1 MRQGL
6 VWLICVKVLII
17 SDLEGVSGVDDHR
30 QVDADITEYRELYE
44 KARSLI
50 TEDVNAAIRGLR
62 VGGATEIDVIDGH
75 GFGEPPCVNIIRDK
89 IESGIGVIP
98 AYEAWSPVKSFP
110 WESYDAGV
118 LLGYH
123 AMAGTLDGFLSHT
136 VSDLTAVKMNGK
148 YVGEAEME
156 AWWLGYYNV
165 PTILVIGDAAV
176 VREVKSL
183 LPGIEG
189 VTVKT
194 AASRSAVTCLPLD
207 EARALIQ
214 RAATSAVKNLKKLK
228 PFKLSTPIHLD
239 IVFSS
244 PECANLAAEMPK
256 SKLTDNRTISY
267 TAEDYREA
275 WSAYFTALSLALAH
289 RRRLLNKRLQESEV
303 AKRIMEE
310 WYKEYLHRW
319 ATEPPPFPPIK

>member
-1 MRQGL
+1 M
-6 VWLICVKVLII
+6 

-30 QVDADITEYRELYE
+30 QVDADITEYRELY
-44 KARSLI
+44 KRARNLI

-75 GFGEPPCVNIIRDK
+75 AYGEPPYVNIIRDK
-89 IESGIGVIP
+89 IESGAKVI
-98 AYEAWSPVKSFP
+98 AGFEAWSPVKSFP

-136 VSDLTAVKMNGK
+136 VSSLTAVKMNGK
-148 YVGEAEME
+148 FVGEAEIE
-156 AWWLGYYNV
+156 AWWLGHHNV

-176 VREVKSL
+176 VREAKSL

-189 VTVKT
+189 VIVKT
-194 AASRSAVTCLPLD
+194 ATSRNTVKCLPLD
-207 EARALIQ
+207 EARSIIQ
-214 RAATSAVKNLKKLK
+214 RTATSALRKLKKFK

-244 PECANLAAEMPK
+244 PEYANLAAEMPK
-256 SKLTDNRTISY
+256 SKLADNRTISY
-267 TAEDYREA
+267 MAEDYREA
-275 WSAYFTALSLALAH
+275 WSAYSTALSLALAH

-310 WYKEYLHRW
+310 WYKEYWHRW

>member
-1 MRQGL
+1 L
-6 VWLICVKVLII
+6 KVLIM

-30 QVDADITEYRELYE
+30 QIYADIAEHRELY
-44 KARSLI
+44 KRARNLI

-62 VGGATEIDVIDGH
+62 MGGATEIDVIDGH
-75 GFGEPPCVNIIRDK
+75 GYGEPPYVNIIRDK
-89 IESGIGVIP
+89 IEYGTRVI
-98 AYEAWSPVKSFP
+98 AAFETWSPVKSFP

-148 YVGEAEME
+148 YVGEAEIE
-156 AWWLGYYNV
+156 AWRLGHYNV
-165 PTILVIGDAAV
+165 PTILVTGDAAV
-176 VREVKSL
+176 VRETKSI

-189 VTVKT
+189 VIVKT
-194 AASRSAVTCLPLD
+194 AASRSTVKCLPLN
-207 EARALIQ
+207 EARSLIQ
-214 RAATSAVKNLKKLK
+214 RTATSALKNLKKLK
-228 PFKLSTPIHLD
+228 PFKMSTPIHLD

-244 PECANLAAEMPK
+244 PECAKLAAEMPK

-267 TAEDYREA
+267 IAEDYREA
-275 WSAYFTALSLALAH
+275 WSAYSTALSLALAH
-289 RRRLLNKRLQESEV
+289 RRHLLNKRLRESEV

-310 WYKEYLHRW
+310 WCKEYWHRW
-319 ATEPPPFPPIK
+319 ATEPPPSPPIK

>member
-1 MRQGL
+1 M
-6 VWLICVKVLII
+6 

-30 QVDADITEYRELYE
+30 QVYADIAEHRELY
-44 KARSLI
+44 KRARNLI

-75 GFGEPPCVNIIRDK
+75 GYGEPPYVNIIRDK
-89 IESGIGVIP
+89 IEYGTRVI
-98 AYEAWSPVKSFP
+98 AAFETWSPVKSFP
-110 WESYDAGV
+110 WESYDAGM

-148 YVGEAEME
+148 YVGEAEIE
-156 AWWLGYYNV
+156 AWWLGHYNV
-165 PTILVIGDAAV
+165 PTILVTGDAAV
-176 VREVKSL
+176 VREAKSI

-189 VTVKT
+189 VIVKT
-194 AASRSAVTCLPLD
+194 AASRSTVKCLPLD
-207 EARALIQ
+207 EARSLIQ
-214 RAATSAVKNLKKLK
+214 RTATSALKNLKKLK

-244 PECANLAAEMPK
+244 PECAKLAAEMPK

-267 TAEDYREA
+267 IAEDYREA
-275 WSAYFTALSLALAH
+275 WSAYSTALSLALAH
-289 RRRLLNKRLQESEV
+289 RRHLLNKRLQESEV

-310 WYKEYLHRW
+310 WYKEYWHRW